1 MILRLERWA
10 ISTVLLISIAGSST
24 PAHAEPGA
32 PPPSTADLELAKA
45 HYKTGELNYD
55 RGKFNDAAKEFEEAY
70 RLSSRPELLYN
81 MGKSYDGAGDM
92 RGALIAYRR
101 FLQTVKTSSDR
112 AFCERRVDELNV
124 LIAHI
129 EIKASVPGAV
139 VTLDGE
145 RLGAAPLPNPL
156 IEINPGTHTLE
167 IAAEGYSTFR
177 QTLELRRAQ
186 VEKIDAQLVSLVKII
201 HVPEKRVPVY
211 KRWYLWT
218 AVGLVVAAGA
228 VTGGVL
234 GARAATAI
242 DGPSLQLP
250 RVQ

>member
-1 MILRLERWA
+1 MAPGHPRRLHFV
-10 ISTVLLISIAGSST
+10 VLVLSLCVGAGARAQQSAPSS
-24 PAHAEPGA
+24 
-32 PPPSTADLELAKA
+32 ADLDLAKA

-55 RGKFNDAAKEFEEAY
+55 RRKFDDAAKEFEEAY
-70 RLSSRPELLYN
+70 RLSGRPELLYN
-81 MGKSYDGAGDM
+81 MGKAYDGAGDM

-101 FLQTVKTSSDR
+101 FLAAVKSSPDR

-129 EIKASVPGAV
+129 QIKVSVPGAV
-139 VTLDGE
+139 VVLDGQ
-145 RLGAAPLPNPL
+145 RLGPAPLPEPV
-156 IEINPGTHTLE
+156 IEINPGDHTLE
-167 IAAEGYSTFR
+167 ISAEGYSTYR
-177 QTLELRRAQ
+177 RSLRLGRAQ
-186 VEKIDAQLVSLVKII
+186 VEKIDAQLVSLVRII
-201 HVPEKRVPVY
+201 HVPEKKLPVY

-218 AVGLVVAAGA
+218 AVGLVVVAGA

-234 GARAATAI
+234 GSRAANAI